1 MADTESYISRRFP
14 SSVERV
20 WNEETKQNYIEY
32 NNGSTTYKM
41 WIEDNQSI
49 QEKLNLAR
57 EYELGGVAF
66 WAKDREDESVWE
78 VVKQYLEE

>member
-1 MADTESYISRRFP
+1 MEVQLI
-14 SSVERV
+14 
-20 WNEETKQNYIEY
+20 
-32 NNGSTTYKM
+32 KM